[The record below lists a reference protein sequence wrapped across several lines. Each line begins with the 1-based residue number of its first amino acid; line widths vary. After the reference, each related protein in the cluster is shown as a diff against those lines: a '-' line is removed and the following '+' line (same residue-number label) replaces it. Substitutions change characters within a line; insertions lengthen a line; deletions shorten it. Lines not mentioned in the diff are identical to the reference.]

1 MGNRSCGNLCTAAGQ
16 LVHGNYGILCS
27 FHRSN
32 VRYVVLIEMFL
43 LQTYIYYNIL
53 FIFLSGAPQF
63 LRNYKNK
70 STHGMS
76 IYMVIMWTVGDLYKT
91 SYFIARRSPT
101 QFWVCG
107 LLQVS

>member
-1 MGNRSCGNLCTAAGQ
+1 MFHS
-16 LVHGNYGILCS
+16 IL
-27 FHRSN
+27 
-32 VRYVVLIEMFL
+32 I
-43 LQTYIYYNIL
+43 
-53 FIFLSGAPQF
+53 LSGAPQF

-107 LLQVS
+107 LLQVSSMMFTMIVHN